1 MKVLIYTH
9 EFPPFLGGLAKTSFK
24 LAGGFSEAGLDVIV
38 LAPRYSD
45 TDKES
50 DSEYKFRI
58 KRMTGLS
65 RNHGIPSPL
74 PEAAGIYSLYTA
86 MRKYRPDA
94 LLLITREGQTSGGL
108 LRDYPSKVIV
118 RVAGYEPYR
127 YLLGKKVYNKL
138 LGKPIKRLYMKAS
151 RIVSPSHSTRE
162 LLELAGVPRDKIEV
176 IYNGVG
182 NDMLSHKADTGALK
196 KLRAKLNLNNEDK
209 LILTVSR
216 LVPSKGHK
224 EVIKI
229 LPRLLKEFENL
240 KYLIVG
246 EGGYET
252 ELRNLA
258 CEEGVLSNVIFAG
271 GVTYNEVKDYL
282 DLAYLFA
289 MPNTSNEQK
298 EGIEGLPNVIFEAMA
313 RGKPIIA
320 GTEGGAKEVVE
331 NGVNGFVEDGKN
343 IDRIYEHILELLKNE
358 EKAKNFGENSRR
370 KIEEGFTED
379 KMIEKY
385 LKIIYD
391 RV

>member
-9 EFPPFLGGLAKTSFK
+9 EFPPFLGGLAKTSFM
-24 LAGGFSEAGLDVIV
+24 LASGFSEAGLDVIV

-45 TDKES
+45 TYKEI

-74 PEAAGIYSLYTA
+74 PEAVGMYSLYTA

-108 LRDYPSKVIV
+108 LRDYPLKVIV

-127 YLLGKKVYNKL
+127 YLLGKKLYNKL

-162 LLELAGVPRDKIEV
+162 LLELSGISSDKIEV

-182 NDMLSHKADTGALK
+182 NDMLSHKVDTDALK
-196 KLRAKLNLNNEDK
+196 QLRAKLNLNNEDK

-224 EVIKI
+224 EVIRS

-246 EGGYET
+246 EGGYEE

-258 CEEGVLSNVIFAG
+258 YEEGVLSNVIFAG
-271 GVTYNEVKDYL
+271 PVTYNKVRDYL
-282 DLAYLFA
+282 DLSYLFA
-289 MPNTSNEQK
+289 MPNTVNEEE
-298 EGIEGLPNVIFEAMA
+298 EGIEGLPNVVFEAMA
-313 RGKPIIA
+313 RGKPLVV
-320 GTEGGAKEVVE
+320 GTEGGAKEIVE
-331 NGVNGFVEDGKN
+331 HGVNGFVEDGNNMEK
-343 IDRIYEHILELLKNE
+343 IYEHILELLKNE
-358 EKAKNFGENSRR
+358 KKAKIFGENSRR
-370 KIEEGFTED
+370 KIEQGFTED

-391 RV
+391 Q

>member
-24 LAGGFSEAGLDVIV
+24 LASGFSEAGLEVTV

-45 TDKES
+45 KEV
-50 DSEYKFRI
+50 DIEYKFRI

-65 RNHGIPSPL
+65 KNHGLPSPL
-74 PEAAGIYSLYTA
+74 PEALGIYSLYTA
-86 MRKYRPDA
+86 IRKSRPDA
-94 LLLITREGQTSGGL
+94 LFLITREGHTAGGL

-118 RVAGYEPYR
+118 RVAGYEAYR
-127 YLLGKKVYNKL
+127 YLLGKKFYNRL

-151 RIVSPSHSTRE
+151 TIVSPSQSTRE
-162 LLELAGVPRDKIEV
+162 LLELAGIPRDKIEV
-176 IYNGVG
+176 IYNGVSD
-182 NDMLSHKADTGALK
+182 DMLSHKPDTDALK
-196 KLRAKLNLNNEDK
+196 KLRVKLNLKNEDK

-224 EVIKI
+224 EVIRI

-258 CEEGVLSNVIFAG
+258 SEEGVISSVIFAG
-271 GVTYNEVKDYL
+271 PVTYNDVKDYL
-282 DLAYLFA
+282 DLCYLFA
-289 MPNTSNEQK
+289 MPNTSNEEK
-298 EGIEGLPNVIFEAMA
+298 ESIEGLPNVIFEAMA
-313 RGKPIIA
+313 RGKPVIT
-320 GTEGGAKEVVE
+320 GTEGGAKEIVE
-331 NGVNGFVEDGKN
+331 HGVNGFVEDGSN
-343 IDRIYEHILELLKNE
+343 IDTIYEHILDLLKNE
-358 EKAKNFGENSRR
+358 KKAKDFGESSRK
-370 KIEEGFTED
+370 KIEEGFTEA
-379 KMIEKY
+379 KMIQNY

-391 RV
+391 QR